1 MIFLV
6 LGRGKTGR
14 VVADVASERGH
25 SVRVIGEEENANA
38 SALTAPMLA
47 QFDVVIDFT
56 TPEAVIPNLRA
67 CLANGARVVVG
78 TTGWYDKLAEIRAI
92 CERRNGAL
100 LYGASFSVGVQAM
113 YRLAEVLLPLVPGYE
128 VSITETHHVSKK
140 DKPSGTALTL
150 KQSLLLGD
158 PSRAIEIMSHR
169 EGDAVGSH
177 VISARSGDDVIQ
189 IRHDSLSRRSFAVGA
204 IRAAEWLAGKT
215 GCYDFKEIYPQLR

>member
-14 VVADVASERGH
+14 VVADVASEHGH
-25 SVRVIGEEENANA
+25 SVRVIGEEENPNA
-38 SALTAPMLA
+38 SALTGPMLA

-56 TPEAVIPNLRA
+56 TPQAVIPNMRA

-78 TTGWYDKLAEIRAI
+78 TTGWYDKLNEIRAI

-128 VSITETHHVSKK
+128 ITVTETHHVSKK
-140 DKPSGTALTL
+140 DMPSGTALTL
-150 KQSLLLGD
+150 KQALLSGD
-158 PSRAIEIMSHR
+158 PSRAIEVLSHR
-169 EGDAVGSH
+169 EGDAVGTH
-177 VISARSGDDVIQ
+177 VVSAKSGDDVIE
-189 IRHDSLSRRSFAVGA
+189 IRHESLSRRSFAEGA
-204 IRAAEWLAGKT
+204 IRAAEWLTGKT
-215 GCYDFKEIYPQLR
+215 GCFDFKEIYPQLR

>member
-25 SVRVIGEEENANA
+25 TVQVIGEEENANA

-56 TPEAVIPNLRA
+56 TPEALIPNVRA

-78 TTGWYDKLAEIRAI
+78 TTGWYDKLSEIRAI

-113 YRLAEVLLPLVPGYE
+113 YRLAEALLPLVPGYE
-128 VSITETHHVSKK
+128 ISINETHHVSKK

-158 PSRAIEIMSHR
+158 PSRVIEVMSHR

-177 VISARSGDDVIQ
+177 VISAKSGDDVIQ